1 MSQPPDRDG
10 APADGA
16 ARDGLGIGP
25 PASRPLLWVQL
36 AGVVL
41 FALVSVVMTV
51 TGVTILVTDGAAVE
65 QDGAGWGEV
74 GWTVV
79 FGGLAVVLTRAA
91 LHLRR
96 QLRA

>member
-10 APADGA
+10 SKADGA
-16 ARDGLGIGP
+16 ARDGLGPAGP
-25 PASRPLLWVQL
+25 RALLWVQL
-36 AGVVL
+36 VGLVL

-51 TGVTILVTDGAAVE
+51 TGVMILVTDGAAVE
-65 QDGAGWGEV
+65 QAGAGWGEV

-79 FGGLAVVLTRAA
+79 FAGLAVVLTRAA

-96 QLRA
+96 RLRA